1 MKHNR
6 DYKKLINTS
15 RWLQLRKQAIS
26 AQPLC
31 VRCREEGRLTLAQ
44 EVHHIVPVETAVT
57 RERMEALMYD
67 PTNLMPLCRECHF
80 KIHRS
85 LGKGTK
91 REHKQREAERLDEFR
106 RRFFGK

>member
-6 DYKKLINTS
+6 QYKQLINTA
-15 RWLQLRKQAIS
+15 RWLRLRHEVIT

-31 VRCREEGRLTLAQ
+31 VRCREEGRITLAQ

-57 RERMEALMYD
+57 KERMEALMYD
-67 PTNLMPLCRECHF
+67 PNNLMPLCRQCHF
-80 KIHRS
+80 KLHQT

-91 REHKQREAERLDEFR
+91 KEHKQREAARLEEFR
-106 RRFFGK
+106 RRFLDI